1 LFEKLPEMNQS
12 GAIKPNPIRVIDG
25 GLNGVA
31 QGFQLHRDKA
41 ISGQKFVYNL
51 DRPAIAVVAQNL

>member
-1 LFEKLPEMNQS
+1 MLRS
-12 GAIKPNPIRVIDG
+12 GAIKPNPVRVVDG

-41 ISGQKFVYNL
+41 ISGQKLVYNL
-51 DRPAIAVVAQNL
+51 EQ